1 MAQQSETLQSEI
13 DDDNDDE
20 ISELTR
26 DKNRSNRQL
35 SVDKSQQ
42 CCQRYDSP
50 YNVGLKWS

>member
-1 MAQQSETLQSEI
+1 LQSEI

-50 YNVGLKWS
+50 YNVGL